1 MDGQLGAGRKT
12 FDVAF
17 EFSAAEQEA
26 QFHLIPALARMAT
39 GEGGHALGHQFDAD
53 PGRQAAVGEIEQA
66 IGLDGQA
73 GVNLLFIERQDLID
87 QDHVAGV
94 GQQFGERPVNH
105 GASPII
111 RLTLLPPKAKEL
123 LIR

>member
-1 MDGQLGAGRKT
+1 M
-12 FDVAF
+12 
-17 EFSAAEQEA
+17 
-26 QFHLIPALARMAT
+26 
-39 GEGGHALGHQFDAD
+39 
-53 PGRQAAVGEIEQA
+53 
-66 IGLDGQA
+66 
-73 GVNLLFIERQDLID
+73 NLLFIERQDPVD
-87 QDHVAGV
+87 KDHVASM